1 MSMPK
6 KDSLE
11 LLVLELVSNHY
22 PITKDELR
30 RRLGVSPMKLELAL
44 KRLVKDGFVEFDV
57 LPDKVF
63 VRLKV
68 IISGPQARKKHK
80 KEKTRQER
88 GSAEEGHSGHSD
100 DYSYM

>member
-1 MSMPK
+1 MPLPK
-6 KDSLE
+6 QDSLE
-11 LLVLELVSNHY
+11 LRILELVRDHY

-30 RRLGVSPMKLELAL
+30 RRLGVSELKVELAL
-44 KRLVKDGFVEFDV
+44 KRLLKDGLVEFDV

-68 IISGPQARKKHK
+68 IPVGRDAKKNHK
-80 KEKTRQER
+80 KAQEQKKKD
-88 GSAEEGHSGHSD
+88 GPKDPLIH

>member
-1 MSMPK
+1 MSLPK
-6 KDSLE
+6 QDSLE
-11 LLVLELVSNHY
+11 LRILELVRDHY

-30 RRLGVSPMKLELAL
+30 RRLGVSASKVDLAL

-68 IISGPQARKKHK
+68 IPVGHDAKKKHK
-80 KEKTRQER
+80 KAQER
-88 GSAEEGHSGHSD
+88 EKKEGGKD
-100 DYSYM
+100 PRIQDYSYM

>member
-1 MSMPK
+1 M
-6 KDSLE
+6 
-11 LLVLELVSNHY
+11 
-22 PITKDELR
+22 R
-30 RRLGVSPMKLELAL
+30 LELAL

-68 IISGPQARKKHK
+68 IPSGPDARKKQK
-80 KEKTRQER
+80 KAKEGQER
-88 GSAEEGHSGHSD
+88 ERAENGHKDQSD